1 MGELGKQQRGPRN
14 RETDVSCA
22 PQGRPATLVHMF
34 DTWARELLGYRTLHD
49 VDRRA
54 WINTA
59 RAFPPAGTRSDQLPL
74 WQKAGGL
81 ALEPWM
87 PARQLAWLLRAD
99 GTWLALVELQARSG
113 NNKSR
118 ICMQLWLLADDI
130 STTDPQTS
138 PVPHERPRRRANP

>member
-1 MGELGKQQRGPRN
+1 MRPESL
-14 RETDVSCA
+14 
-22 PQGRPATLVHMF
+22 PATLAHMF
-34 DTWARELLGYRTLHD
+34 ENWVRELLGYRTLHRL
-49 VDRRA
+49 DRKV

-59 RAFPPAGTRSDQLPL
+59 RAFPPAGTRRDHLPL

-99 GTWLALVELQARSG
+99 GTWLALVELEARSG

-118 ICMQLWLLADDI
+118 LSMQLWLLAEDVT
-130 STTDPQTS
+130 TTDPQASAT
-138 PVPHERPRRRANP
+138 